1 MTNKVLFVDDE
12 QNILDTFR
20 RLFHKDLQMSFAN
33 NGMHALETIRES
45 GPFAVIVSD
54 QHMPEMDGS
63 HFLAEARKLNPDSV
77 RVMLTGN
84 ADLSVAISAVN
95 DGRIFRFLCKPI
107 EPKILLITI
116 NACIAQ
122 HRLIISERELLE
134 KTLSGTLEVM
144 SETLSLVNPLAFSQ
158 TLRVRRC
165 IRLMANGLGLKDVWE
180 FEMAA
185 LVSQIGCVTIP
196 SETLHK
202 IHRGVPLTPQEH
214 ETYRAHPEVAS
225 KLLSKIP
232 RLESVAEMV
241 RLQQRSFDIV
251 TSEVDYSMQNR
262 GLVGGHLLRIAIA
275 FDQRRMRGISV
286 SEAIAELE
294 SDKASFHQ
302 PFVNLLRGH
311 EAELWD
317 NTGIELEI
325 TKLEVGQVLGE
336 DIYTSNGILLAT
348 AGTELTETMLL
359 RLRAFRLA
367 NELNYSVCVIKSRV
381 EAGKRDAT
389 VGEQSHQE
397 NQSIREHH

>member
-1 MTNKVLFVDDE
+1 MSNQVLFVDDE

-20 RLFHKDLQMSFAN
+20 RLFHNDLQMSFAS
-33 NGMHALETIRES
+33 NGIHALETIRES

-63 HFLAEARKLNPDSV
+63 HFLSEARRLNPDSV

-107 EPKILLITI
+107 DPKILLITI

-122 HRLIISERELLE
+122 HRLIIAERELLE

-144 SETLSLVNPLAFSQ
+144 SETLNLVNPLAFSQ

-165 IRLMANGLGLKDVWE
+165 IRLIANALRLKDVWE

-196 SETLHK
+196 SETLQK

-225 KLLSKIP
+225 KLLNKIP
-232 RLESVAEMV
+232 RLELVAEMV
-241 RLQQRSFDIV
+241 RLQQRSFDV
-251 TSEVDYSMQNR
+251 MTKESEVVDQNR
-262 GLVGGHLLRIAIA
+262 AIVGGHLLRIAIA
-275 FDQRRMRGISV
+275 FDQRQMRGMSV
-286 SEAIAELE
+286 SDAIAELE

-302 PFVNLLRGH
+302 PFVLLLRGH
-311 EAELWD
+311 EEELWED
-317 NTGIELEI
+317 AGCELEI
-325 TKLEVGQVLGE
+325 SKLEAGQILGE
-336 DIYTSNGILLAT
+336 DVFTSNGILLAT
-348 AGTELTETMLL
+348 AGAELTETMLL
-359 RLRAFRLA
+359 RLRAFWLA
-367 NELNYSVCVIKSRV
+367 NELVRSVCVIRSKIAV
-381 EAGKRDAT
+381 NAGPSNISAQPFSKEG
-389 VGEQSHQE
+389 V
-397 NQSIREHH
+397 